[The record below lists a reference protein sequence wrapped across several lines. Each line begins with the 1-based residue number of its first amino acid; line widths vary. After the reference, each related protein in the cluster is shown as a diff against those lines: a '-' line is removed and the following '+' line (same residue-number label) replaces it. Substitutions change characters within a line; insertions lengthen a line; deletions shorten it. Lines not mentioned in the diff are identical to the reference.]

1 MATFTASAAQST
13 TPAKTLRV
21 GLTAVKSVYSFDGFS
36 SSIGTIVNMVKVP
49 AGATVTHLEYFPN
62 VTGEYTL
69 EIGDSVA
76 AQRYRSNATTSA
88 GVGTQRPA
96 TLAMQSYKYSADD
109 VIFMKISLASVLTL
123 GGAFYMNVIFS
134 MDAGQP

>member
-1 MATFTASAAQST
+1 MASVFTASAAQAN

-21 GLTAVKSVYSFDGFS
+21 GLTTVKSVFSFDGIS
-36 SSIGTIVNMVKVP
+36 STIGATVHMVKVP
-49 AGATVTHLEYFPN
+49 AGVKVTHLEYFPN

-76 AQRYRSNATTSA
+76 SQRYRSNATTSA

-96 TLAMQSYKYSADD
+96 TLAMMSYQYSADD
-109 VIFMKISLASVLTL
+109 TIFMKMSLVSVVTL

-134 MDAGQP
+134 MDA